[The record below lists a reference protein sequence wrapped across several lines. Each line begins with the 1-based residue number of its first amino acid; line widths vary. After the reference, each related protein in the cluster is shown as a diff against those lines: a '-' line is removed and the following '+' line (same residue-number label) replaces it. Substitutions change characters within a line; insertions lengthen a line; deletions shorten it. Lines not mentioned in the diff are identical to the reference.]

1 MMTLGGNKNL
11 FEFFQTYDLNE
22 EIMQMK
28 YKTKAAEHYRAK
40 VKSKRF

>member
-22 EIMQMK
+22 ESMQMK